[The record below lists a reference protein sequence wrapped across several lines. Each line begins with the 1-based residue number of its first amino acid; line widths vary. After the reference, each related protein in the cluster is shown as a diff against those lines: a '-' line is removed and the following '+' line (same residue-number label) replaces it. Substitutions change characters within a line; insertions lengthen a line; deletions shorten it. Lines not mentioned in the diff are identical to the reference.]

1 MLKVHLSERGILL
14 HVQPQKVRRF
24 ALCCPGG
31 WISFKQSHCVGAIIA
46 PLKEVLPHGNT
57 IPRLHFLQS
66 WQLYLSSDWAVA
78 ARSSWPFRWSPCGP
92 IRLAGL
98 HSVKHESVRHRKLH
112 PFQKMSNSSGRSLP
126 ALYCDTILKNL
137 GRGWHMSCGWPDE
150 LLICIQ
156 SACSNKQHL
165 MWFIKI
171 RHFREVRE
179 QSASSLQ

>member
-1 MLKVHLSERGILL
+1 M
-14 HVQPQKVRRF
+14 
-24 ALCCPGG
+24 
-31 WISFKQSHCVGAIIA
+31 
-46 PLKEVLPHGNT
+46 LPHGYT

-112 PFQKMSNSSGRSLP
+112 PFQKMSNSSGRSLL
-126 ALYCDTILKNL
+126 ALYCDIILKTL
-137 GRGWHMSCGWPDE
+137 GRGWHMSCGWPEE

-171 RHFREVRE
+171 RSDTSGKLENKVHSRCSKNKVRTPGPE
-179 QSASSLQ
+179 RACIFEATLTLNRGRGCCTGHLQCQQKLQLAS